1 MHCLILLVIVIFNV
15 ARMRAGLAEM
25 EQVIPQMGR
34 MCADKIQELWQS
46 RPCLRALGSPLCL

>member
-1 MHCLILLVIVIFNV
+1 MILLVIVIFNV